1 MIQIYNINRRLQRL
15 LCLVVLLLGGL
26 GSLWGQDYLPQ
37 ADEQELW
44 HKSPLPYR
52 LTSEAKVSILVV
64 DPSPEAIYT
73 LYGHAGLRIS
83 DSAQGLDVVFNYG
96 LFEFDNDFIYK
107 FVKGQTDYFCAPER
121 AESFIYSYTSRGSR
135 VRELELTLP
144 PDVLPIL
151 WQKALM
157 SISPEHRVYRYNF
170 FRDNCST
177 RPLELVLTA
186 SSEVSGLGARRLE
199 IQFSH
204 ADRYTWRSEI
214 NALEAPFP
222 WVKLGTDLALG
233 APTDE
238 GIDSYSATFLP
249 HRIAPFLSSGVAWV
263 SPDGVRTPM
272 LADQRIYEPM
282 PSESA
287 TQVEGGRQ
295 WLTHPTTIFSLLLV
309 FSLLVSFRFT
319 RFHLAVE
326 MLIFIGAAGASFV
339 LFYISVLSEH
349 PSVWPNYNLIVL
361 HPLHILRPM
370 LVGYRAG
377 RWVLYYHFVN
387 FVLQVGFW
395 FWAWL
400 LPQAF
405 NPCIYLISATLL
417 VLSLGHLR
425 QGGYGNAVEDD
436 DPIEEDD
443 ELIDGA
449 A

>member
-37 ADEQELW
+37 GDVQELW
-44 HKSPLPYR
+44 QKKTLPER
-52 LTSEAKVSILVV
+52 LTPEAKVSILVV

-96 LFEFDNDFIYK
+96 LFEFDDDFIYK

-144 PDVLPIL
+144 TEVLPIL

-157 SISPEHRVYRYNF
+157 SISDEHRVYRYNF
-170 FRDNCST
+170 FQDNCST
-177 RPLELVLTA
+177 RPVELLLSA
-186 SSEVSGLGARRLE
+186 SSEVSGFGAHRLE
-199 IQFSH
+199 MQFIH
-204 ADRYTWRSEI
+204 KQGRTWRSEI

-238 GIDSYSATFLP
+238 GIDSYSAVFLP
-249 HRIAPFLSSGVAWV
+249 HHIAAFLSEDVAWV
-263 SPDGVRTPM
+263 SPDGGRTPM
-272 LADQRIYEPM
+272 LAGERIYEPM
-282 PSESA
+282 SAPAA
-287 TQVEGGRQ
+287 TQAEKGGQ
-295 WLTHPTTIFSLLLV
+295 WLTHPTTIFSLLIVL
-309 FSLLVSFRFT
+309 SLLVSFRFT
-319 RFHLAVE
+319 RLLIAVE
-326 MLIFIGAAGASFV
+326 MLVFIGAALASFV

-387 FVLQVGFW
+387 FALQAGFW

-400 LPQAF
+400 LPQSF